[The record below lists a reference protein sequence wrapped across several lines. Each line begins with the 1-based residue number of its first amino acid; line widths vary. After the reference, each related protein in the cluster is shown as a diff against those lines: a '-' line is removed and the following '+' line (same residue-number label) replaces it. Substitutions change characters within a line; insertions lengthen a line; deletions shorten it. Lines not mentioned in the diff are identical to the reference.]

1 MWKWSGEKQKLQLKD
16 EMLKILQQESVKEV

>member
-1 MWKWSGEKQKLQLKD
+1 KQKLQLKD